1 MSENENLINAIEAS
15 ASGPAESEK
24 SYRPRRLT
32 PALIGGLL
40 AAAASVAILL
50 YWLLAG
56 GGTNAGRPVPPPRNI
71 GSDTAAPEPA
81 AGQTLTISPEQL
93 KNAGITIE
101 TIGEQLTAESGAT
114 AATGVIE
121 PNAYRQ
127 TPAIALVGG
136 IVRRVVPELGD
147 NVRAGQTVAVIFSDE
162 YAQTQSRYVA
172 LRTEVENARRN
183 YERTQ
188 RLVTINAPG
197 RAEIEEAAKLRKDA
211 EATFTE
217 MRARYERTT
226 RLIQIGAAS
235 REELEQDHTKLHHA
249 ESELEQA
256 RLREQRAAAILPISP
271 EVRSANEE
279 ALNKL
284 RGAETELAAVRQRLI
299 LFGMSSVRV
308 DRLASASQV
317 NAELVVPA
325 PVSGTITGRTVNSGE
340 VIDAN
345 KEILRITDLSSVW
358 VIAQVFERDAA
369 GLQVGGP
376 VTITSD
382 ALPDRVFRGQIA
394 YIDPQLDEAT
404 RTAKVRVELGNPGG
418 ILKIGMYVRV
428 ALSGPQTGGR
438 TMPVVPVAAVQT
450 INDQQMVF
458 AATADPNT
466 FELRPVRL
474 GSTSDGRVPV
484 LEGLTQGERV
494 VTNGSFMLRAEWLK
508 SQQAGTGH

>member
-1 MSENENLINAIEAS
+1 MSENEDILSAAEAS
-15 ASGPAESEK
+15 ASDPAEIEK
-24 SYRPRRLT
+24 PDGRRNLA
-32 PALIGGLL
+32 PALIAGFIV
-40 AAAASVAILL
+40 AAILVAFLL

-56 GGTNAGRPVPPPRNI
+56 GGTNVGRPVPPPRNI
-71 GSDTAAPEPA
+71 GSDTIAPEPA

-147 NVRAGQTVAVIFSDE
+147 NVRTGQTIAVIFSDE
-162 YAQTQSRYVA
+162 FAQTQLRFIA

-256 RLREQRAAAILPISP
+256 RLREQRATAMLPISP

-284 RGAETELAAVRQRLI
+284 RNAETELAAVRQRLI
-299 LFGMSSVRV
+299 LFGMPGSKV
-308 DRLASASQV
+308 DRLITSSQV
-317 NAELVVPA
+317 SAELAVPA
-325 PVSGTITGRTVNSGE
+325 PASGTVTARTVNSGE

-404 RTAKVRVELGNPGG
+404 RTARVRVEIGDPGKV
-418 ILKIGMYVRV
+418 LKLGMYVRV
-428 ALSGPQTGGR
+428 SLGREKSGER
-438 TMPVVPVAAVQT
+438 TMPVVPAAAVQL
-450 INDQQMVF
+450 INNQQIVF
-458 AATADPNT
+458 TATSDPNK

-474 GSTSDGRVPV
+474 GQASDGRIPV
-484 LEGLTQGERV
+484 LEGLLQGERV

-508 SQQAGTGH
+508 SLQGGMLH

>member
-1 MSENENLINAIEAS
+1 
-15 ASGPAESEK
+15 
-24 SYRPRRLT
+24 
-32 PALIGGLL
+32 
-40 AAAASVAILL
+40 
-50 YWLLAG
+50 
-56 GGTNAGRPVPPPRNI
+56 
-71 GSDTAAPEPA
+71 
-81 AGQTLTISPEQL
+81 
-93 KNAGITIE
+93 
-101 TIGEQLTAESGAT
+101 
-114 AATGVIE
+114 
-121 PNAYRQ
+121 
-127 TPAIALVGG
+127 
-136 IVRRVVPELGD
+136 
-147 NVRAGQTVAVIFSDE
+147 
-162 YAQTQSRYVA
+162 
-172 LRTEVENARRN
+172 
-183 YERTQ
+183 
-188 RLVTINAPG
+188 
-197 RAEIEEAAKLRKDA
+197 
-211 EATFTE
+211 
-217 MRARYERTT
+217 
-226 RLIQIGAAS
+226 
-235 REELEQDHTKLHHA
+235 
-249 ESELEQA
+249 
-256 RLREQRAAAILPISP
+256 
-271 EVRSANEE
+271 
-279 ALNKL
+279 
-284 RGAETELAAVRQRLI
+284 
-299 LFGMSSVRV
+299 MSSVRV